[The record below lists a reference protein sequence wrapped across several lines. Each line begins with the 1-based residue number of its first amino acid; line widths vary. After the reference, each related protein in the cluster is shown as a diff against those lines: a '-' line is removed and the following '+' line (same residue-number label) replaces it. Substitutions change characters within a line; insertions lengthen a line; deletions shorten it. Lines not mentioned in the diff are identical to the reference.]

1 MSDYGSGYGS
11 TKQMQKECFTCGQ
24 QIYLTRPSPGSPWVK
39 TNLDGSEHRD
49 AKKSSG
55 QFSSQR
61 QLGTDN
67 STSAAAQRSDAIAK
81 AHEENMEASKN
92 LTFAITNLTVSI
104 ESLRDLVKIY
114 LETGV
119 TKA

>member
-49 AKKSSG
+49 AKKSP
-55 QFSSQR
+55 R
-61 QLGTDN
+61 QTSFDN